1 MINTLL
7 MNFGE
12 RTAYAGRMLLI
23 GMGTIFLSLAI
34 LWGVMEIFRRLV
46 VGGSQTEEKKPT
58 APAPAPAP
66 VARTESVAVTSPAPV
81 AAPASNDALIA
92 AITAA
97 VAAALADENGGVVPG
112 FRVVS
117 FKKVTTVSKRK

>member
-58 APAPAPAP
+58 APAPAP
-66 VARTESVAVTSPAPV
+66 VARAESVAVTSPAPV

>member
-1 MINTLL
+1 MPTVL

-12 RTAYAGRMLLI
+12 RAAYAGRMLLI
-23 GMGTIFLSLAI
+23 GMGAIFLSLAL
-34 LWGVMEIFRRLV
+34 LWGVVELFRRLV
-46 VGGSQTEEKKPT
+46 NYQPKADEPPAHKA
-58 APAPAPAP
+58 APAVSAPPAP
-66 VARTESVAVTSPAPV
+66 

-97 VAAALADENGGVVPG
+97 VAATLAEENGGTAPA

-117 FKKVTTVSKRK
+117 FKKVNTVSKRK

>member
-46 VGGSQTEEKKPT
+46 VGGSQTEEKKP
-58 APAPAPAP
+58 AAPAPAP

-97 VAAALADENGGVVPG
+97 VAATLAEENGGVVPG

>member
-58 APAPAPAP
+58 APAPAP

-81 AAPASNDALIA
+81 AASASNDALIA

>member
-46 VGGSQTEEKKPT
+46 VGGSQPEEKKP
-58 APAPAPAP
+58 AAPAPAP

-81 AAPASNDALIA
+81 AASASNDALIA

-117 FKKVTTVSKRK
+117 FKKVSTVSKRK

>member
-1 MINTLL
+1 MINTVL

-34 LWGVMEIFRRLV
+34 LWGVMELFRRLV
-46 VGGSQTEEKKPT
+46 VTPSDSTASKPA
-58 APAPAPAP
+58 APKPVAPTPAP
-66 VARTESVAVTSPAPV
+66 VARVESVATA
-81 AAPASNDALIA
+81 AAPNNDALIA

-97 VAAALADENGGVVPG
+97 VAATLAEENGGVVPG

>member
-58 APAPAPAP
+58 APAPAP

>member
-1 MINTLL
+1 MINTVL

-34 LWGVMEIFRRLV
+34 LWGVMELFRRLV
-46 VGGSQTEEKKPT
+46 VKVPKETSEKPAVPT
-58 APAPAPAP
+58 PAPAARVEKAVSAAP
-66 VARTESVAVTSPAPV
+66 VAQTPN
-81 AAPASNDALIA
+81 NDALIA

-97 VAAALADENGGVVPG
+97 VAATLAEENGGVVPG

-117 FKKVTTVSKRK
+117 FRKVTTVSKRK

>member
-1 MINTLL
+1 MTVL

-34 LWGVMEIFRRLV
+34 LWGVLEIFRRLV
-46 VGGSQTEEKKPT
+46 VRDEEEKAPDAAPPAA
-58 APAPAPAP
+58 APAPVVAPAP
-66 VARTESVAVTSPAPV
+66 VAA
-81 AAPASNDALIA
+81 NHDALIA

-97 VAAALADENGGVVPG
+97 VAATLAEENGGVAPA

-117 FKKVTTVSKRK
+117 FQKVSTVSKRK

>member
-1 MINTLL
+1 MINTVL

-34 LWGVMEIFRRLV
+34 LWGVMELFRRLV
-46 VGGSQTEEKKPT
+46 VKAPKSAAAPKPV
-58 APAPAPAP
+58 APVPAP
-66 VARTESVAVTSPAPV
+66 VARVESVATA
-81 AAPASNDALIA
+81 AAPNNDALIA

-97 VAAALADENGGVVPG
+97 VAATLAEENGGVVPG

>member
-1 MINTLL
+1 MINTVL

-34 LWGVMEIFRRLV
+34 LWGVMELFRRLV
-46 VGGSQTEEKKPT
+46 VKVPNETSEKPAAPT
-58 APAPAPAP
+58 PAPAARVEKAVSAAP
-66 VARTESVAVTSPAPV
+66 VAQTPN
-81 AAPASNDALIA
+81 NDALIA

-97 VAAALADENGGVVPG
+97 VAATLAEENGGVVPG

-117 FKKVTTVSKRK
+117 FRKVTTVSKRK

>member
-23 GMGTIFLSLAI
+23 GMGAVFLSLAI

-46 VGGSQTEEKKPT
+46 VGGSQTEEKKP
-58 APAPAPAP
+58 AAPAPAP

-81 AAPASNDALIA
+81 AASASNDALIA

-97 VAAALADENGGVVPG
+97 VAAALAEENGGVVPG